1 MYDRNKVPYHE
12 YKGEHRVRIWFWD
25 DKERDASKLY
35 LNNLSVRDDN
45 DQELWNMKEAVGYD
59 DVCVGCSL
67 LENTFT
73 FVTFSGIRYTIDL
86 QRFQVLRKQIT
97 K

>member
-1 MYDRNKVPYHE
+1 MYDRKVTSYHE
-12 YKGEHRVRIWFWD
+12 YKQKQRSLIWFWD
-25 DKERDASKLY
+25 DDEHHASKLL
-35 LNNLSVRDDN
+35 LNNLSVCEEDN
-45 DQELWNMKEAVGYD
+45 QELWNMKEAVGFD

-67 LENTFT
+67 LADTFT

-86 QRFQVLRKQIT
+86 QSFQVLRKQIT